1 MAMENEQKGLV
12 DLRILKAEELPERVR
27 LENDL
32 YKGFVEVR
40 FEINSPIEPKIISLE
55 NESPALRMREA
66 FEKANLLNL
75 FDE

>member
-27 LENDL
+27 LENAL